1 MIAHVR
7 HVINAFLTAI
17 AAPPCAICGA
27 VLDSPLD
34 GAVCERCWLSIAHG
48 SDAAVPLTPS
58 LPSTVAIGEYDGTL
72 REIIHALKYD
82 GRRSIAPPLSR
93 MMGACGR
100 ALLADAD
107 LVVPVPLHGRRRRQ
121 RGFNQAHDLARGL
134 GLPVA
139 AALRRVRQTRPQVEL
154 PAADRQTNVKDA
166 FTVRRTWHLPPI
178 TERVIVLVDDVTTTG
193 ATLDACARALR
204 RAGARDVRALTA
216 ARVATSRR

>member
-1 MIAHVR
+1 MIVHVR
-7 HVINAFLTAI
+7 HAIDALLTAI
-17 AAPPCAICGA
+17 VAPPCAVCGA
-27 VLDSPLD
+27 VLDSPLA

-48 SDAAVPLTPS
+48 SSATVPLTPA

-93 MMGACGR
+93 MMGTHGR

-134 GLPVA
+134 GLPVT

-154 PAADRQTNVKDA
+154 PATDRQSNVKDA
-166 FTVRRTWHLPPI
+166 FTVRRTWRVPSVRN
-178 TERVIVLVDDVTTTG
+178 RVIVLVDDVTTTG
-193 ATLDACARALR
+193 STLDACARVLL
-204 RAGARDVRALTA
+204 RAGAGEVRALTA